1 MNQRVLP
8 IWQPLSEW
16 RFRALWIASIG
27 SNCGSWIYTITV
39 QWQVT
44 SISTSPLSIS
54 MVLVAANL
62 PQFLFL
68 LPAGVLCDLVD
79 RRRLLIA
86 SQMALAVSPLLLGA
100 ALLVGYDWLGV
111 LLAAT
116 FVIGVATAFSST
128 ALQTIVP
135 EIVPRE
141 QLLSAV
147 ALNSVSINVSRSVG
161 PAIGG
166 AVVAASGALAGFVVS
181 AISGLGTYLVALRL
195 PAVKRAHSA
204 SMAQL
209 VRSMKEGLNF
219 VYSTPRLRAILI
231 RETTFVFFASI
242 LWALVPALVRLEFGM
257 GAGGYGM
264 LMACVGL
271 GALASAIIVPVM
283 QERFSGNQLALPA
296 TICFAC
302 CCILPAAVDRPVVV
316 WTALFLGGMGWTAML
331 VIFNTAMQ
339 VLAPEWLRGRALSAQ
354 GVVLFGTLGIGGMI
368 WGFLADHVGVK
379 ATFLISG
386 FGLLATLVLHCRY
399 ALTIHADDTV
409 SHA

>member
-1 MNQRVLP
+1 MNQRGLP

-44 SISTSPLSIS
+44 SISTSPLSVS

-135 EIVPRE
+135 EIAPRE

-219 VYSTPRLRAILI
+219 VYSTPRVATIAPWY
-231 RETTFVFFASI
+231 T
-242 LWALVPALVRLEFGM
+242 PALHDCGLSFGVT
-257 GAGGYGM
+257 GTHQGSSVAFAGPQS
-264 LMACVGL
+264 AQRH
-271 GALASAIIVPVM
+271 LASDSDL
-283 QERFSGNQLALPA
+283 QTSNRK
-296 TICFAC
+296 
-302 CCILPAAVDRPVVV
+302 RPR
-316 WTALFLGGMGWTAML
+316 AQ
-331 VIFNTAMQ
+331 I
-339 VLAPEWLRGRALSAQ
+339 AP
-354 GVVLFGTLGIGGMI
+354 
-368 WGFLADHVGVK
+368 
-379 ATFLISG
+379 
-386 FGLLATLVLHCRY
+386 
-399 ALTIHADDTV
+399 
-409 SHA
+409 